1 MLRTAAERTTRQH
14 PLECPVCEGLGQD
27 EHSTTEVVRRKAR
40 DAHGVMREHFVTLRQ
55 GSGCLRCGG
64 VGRVRSASYVRNGM
78 LIFDEAIDMP
88 ASMWEIAK

>member
-40 DAHGVMREHFVTLRQ
+40 DAHGVMRERFVTTKL

-64 VGRVRSASYVRNGM
+64 GGRVS
-78 LIFDEAIDMP
+78 
-88 ASMWEIAK
+88 